1 MIDSTPS
8 ATTAS
13 RGRQASSIK
22 EVKATVMAEALL
34 YGRAQYLSA
43 TIRDFARYNGAWW
56 LLDRDVWFLADDE
69 ELISSLDAAAELM
82 RNMDAGI
89 RRSPIA

>member
-1 MIDSTPS
+1 MIDSTLPAAIASQGRPPS
-8 ATTAS
+8 STKV
-13 RGRQASSIK
+13 I
-22 EVKATVMAEALL
+22 KATVMAEALVC
-34 YGRAQYLSA
+34 GRAQYLSA

-89 RRSPIA
+89 RRTPSV